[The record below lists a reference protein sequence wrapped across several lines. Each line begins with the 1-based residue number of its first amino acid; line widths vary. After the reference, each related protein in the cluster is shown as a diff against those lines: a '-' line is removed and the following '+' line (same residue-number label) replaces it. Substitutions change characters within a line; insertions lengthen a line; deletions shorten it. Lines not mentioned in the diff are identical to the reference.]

1 MASSKRLKA
10 VSKKGVKG
18 AEKVDG
24 LGPKEKAKIRTA
36 LRRVWAWSY
45 ARKKALAR
53 VVGEDG
59 FSKCEQCKKIAPKVH
74 VDHVVPVG
82 EIDEG
87 FIARLF
93 VPSTGLQIL
102 CVRCHRFK
110 TNYQRRKSKS

>member
-1 MASSKRLKA
+1 MAKKSGVKK
-10 VSKKGVKG
+10 VSKKCQKSVK
-18 AEKVDG
+18 KIDG

-59 FSKCEQCKKIAPKVH
+59 FSKCEQCKKVAPKVH

-82 EIDEG
+82 EVDEG

-93 VPSTGLQIL
+93 VPSAGLQIL